1 MTEVNSN
8 ESKIQEACL
17 ALELSLLEDRT
28 GKEPDPVIFKNRITL
43 LEEALNE
50 LGNPIPADF
59 GESLAF
65 FPYLERLT
73 QVIAYCSDKETRKL
87 SIDFLKKITISVD
100 PQWRSKIIQWV
111 FDSTTHDS
119 LFGFYVTM
127 VKDSVRLALEEKNPN
142 MMSEF
147 CGPKLRLILKKIC
160 QLNIM
165 DNISP
170 GAELLSQE
178 DRVISTLNFLRFL
191 YIRDGRLNESGFQEA
206 MKEIAEDYLKP
217 LESLVII
224 SQQQFNLR
232 LRMVQQ
238 GSTNSERGV
247 QEASVIIDG
256 VETFPSDIPIPE
268 QIASLQ
274 ASVFTLDLM
283 SDLLSRVEE
292 CRCTPTAAGEKS

>member
-1 MTEVNSN
+1 MTELNSN
-8 ESKIQEACL
+8 ESKIREACL
-17 ALELSLLEDRT
+17 ALELSFLDESS
-28 GKEPDPVIFKNRITL
+28 GEEPDPVIFKKRISL
-43 LEEALNE
+43 IEEALNE

-59 GESLAF
+59 VESLAF

-87 SIDFLKKITISVD
+87 SIDFLKKITINVD
-100 PQWRSKIIQWV
+100 PQWRSKIIEWV

-127 VKDSVRLALEEKNPN
+127 VKDSVRSALVEKNPN
-142 MMSEF
+142 MMTEF
-147 CGPKLRLILKKIC
+147 CGPKLRLILNKIC

-165 DNISP
+165 DTNSP
-170 GAELLSQE
+170 GAELLGQE

-191 YIRDGRLNESGFQEA
+191 YLRDGKLNESGFQEA
-206 MKEIAEDYLKP
+206 MTGIAENYLKP
-217 LESLVII
+217 LESLVFI
-224 SQQQFNLR
+224 SQQQFKLR
-232 LRMVQQ
+232 LKMVQQ

-247 QEASVIIDG
+247 DEASVIIDG

-268 QIASLQ
+268 QIESLQ

-283 SDLLSRVEE
+283 SDLLSLVEE
-292 CRCTPTAAGEKS
+292 CRCTPTAAGEKN